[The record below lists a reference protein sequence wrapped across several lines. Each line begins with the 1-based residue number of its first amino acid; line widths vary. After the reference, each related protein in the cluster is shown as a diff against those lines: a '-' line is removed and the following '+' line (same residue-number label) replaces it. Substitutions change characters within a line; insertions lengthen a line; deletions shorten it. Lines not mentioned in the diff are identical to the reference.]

1 MTLPSPDL
9 SDPTA
14 DLYQKAVDAY
24 YAGRFDIASA
34 HVDGIL
40 AHAPEHAHAMH
51 LGGLSLL
58 ALGDAEAAQRWV
70 ARALA
75 VAAEPN
81 FYNTLYSI
89 QFKLGAFNDAIES
102 LRRGLTLAP
111 DFAAF
116 HYNLAWALQ
125 QLDVLDQAVISY
137 RRALEL
143 DPDNASIHNNLGFA
157 LQELGAPDTAEFHY
171 RRAIALVPDKPTS
184 RHNLGRTLLAK
195 GQYDEAW
202 PYYEDRW
209 VSQQDSNGRPC
220 PVPIGVSLP
229 RWRGEKP
236 NPSNDPAQPYSG
248 GESLLVLHEQ
258 GLGDSLHF
266 VRYLPLALERF
277 SRVGYVCPPSLRRLY
292 EQSLCSRWPGI
303 VLLDSVP
310 ADLGDWNWHC
320 PMMSLPLAFQTR
332 IDTIPAE
339 MPYLYADTSRVTWWR
354 ARLDDSLPRAM
365 PRVGI
370 VWAGGHSIIDFDKR
384 RSLTSALIAPLLSVS
399 NVGWVSLQKTDD
411 DAKRP
416 DEASKAQLLDWTDEL
431 HDFAETAALIE
442 NLDLVISVDT
452 SVAHLAAAMDKPVWL
467 LNRFPGCWRWMNG
480 TKSPWYPG
488 LRLFTQSERGNW
500 DDVLARVVAA
510 LQEEVVRQAP

>member
-34 HVDGIL
+34 HVDEIL
-40 AHAPEHAHAMH
+40 AHTPEHAHAMH

-58 ALGDAEAAQRWV
+58 ASGNAEAAQRWV
-70 ARALA
+70 ARALE

-102 LRRGLTLAP
+102 LRRGLTLDP

-184 RHNLGRTLLAK
+184 RHNLGRMLLAK

-229 RWRGEKP
+229 RWRAGAAR
-236 NPSNDPAQPYSG
+236 NRIRST
-248 GESLLVLHEQ
+248 
-258 GLGDSLHF
+258 
-266 VRYLPLALERF
+266 
-277 SRVGYVCPPSLRRLY
+277 LRRSRIPVEKVCWSSTSKAWATACTSCATCRWRWSVFRGLAMSARHHCGACMS
-292 EQSLCSRWPGI
+292 SLCARAGPALCCSTRCPRILATGTGI
-303 VLLDSVP
+303 V
-310 ADLGDWNWHC
+310 
-320 PMMSLPLAFQTR
+320 R
-332 IDTIPAE
+332 
-339 MPYLYADTSRVTWWR
+339 
-354 ARLDDSLPRAM
+354 
-365 PRVGI
+365 
-370 VWAGGHSIIDFDKR
+370 
-384 RSLTSALIAPLLSVS
+384 
-399 NVGWVSLQKTDD
+399 
-411 DAKRP
+411 
-416 DEASKAQLLDWTDEL
+416 
-431 HDFAETAALIE
+431 
-442 NLDLVISVDT
+442 
-452 SVAHLAAAMDKPVWL
+452 
-467 LNRFPGCWRWMNG
+467 
-480 TKSPWYPG
+480 
-488 LRLFTQSERGNW
+488 
-500 DDVLARVVAA
+500 
-510 LQEEVVRQAP
+510 